1 MVKKGENQKK
11 VKEIKTREP
20 ITTSLLN
27 ILEDVEE
34 ARRRAEGET
43 EKTEAIITNF
53 TDGLLIF
60 DEEGKLSSINPQA
73 EGFLR
78 VKLEEV
84 VGKSLLELATIPNF
98 LPLIEILGKGIKGIF
113 RKEIEITEG
122 LIVEVSAIPIILEEK
137 KIGTSVILHDITR
150 EKMIERMKTEFV
162 SLSAHQLR
170 TPLSAIKW
178 TLRMLLDGDLGKITA
193 EQKEFLEKTYK
204 SNERMINLINDLLDV
219 TRIEEGRYLDKP
231 VFTNIEPIVQFVINS
246 FKNEIE
252 RKGLELEFIKPSS
265 EEKIPEVKI
274 DVEKIRLAI
283 QNLLENAIR
292 YTKAGGK
299 ITVSL
304 KHRED
309 KIEFSIKDTGVGIPK
324 DQQARV
330 FSKFFRGSNVIRL
343 ETEGSGL
350 GLFITK
356 NIIEAHGGRIWF
368 ESKEGEGTT
377 FYFTLPI
384 KKEFER
390 FIEAF

>member
-1 MVKKGENQKK
+1 
-11 VKEIKTREP
+11 
-20 ITTSLLN
+20 
-27 ILEDVEE
+27 
-34 ARRRAEGET
+34 
-43 EKTEAIITNF
+43 
-53 TDGLLIF
+53 
-60 DEEGKLSSINPQA
+60 
-73 EGFLR
+73 
-78 VKLEEV
+78 
-84 VGKSLLELATIPNF
+84 
-98 LPLIEILGKGIKGIF
+98 
-113 RKEIEITEG
+113 
-122 LIVEVSAIPIILEEK
+122 
-137 KIGTSVILHDITR
+137 
-150 EKMIERMKTEFV
+150 
-162 SLSAHQLR
+162 
-170 TPLSAIKW
+170 
-178 TLRMLLDGDLGKITA
+178 MLLDGDLGKITA

-219 TRIEEGRYLDKP
+219 TRIEEGRYLYKP

-283 QNLLENAIR
+283 QNLLENAIG